1 MAGARENLGVAI
13 VSGASSGIG
22 AETAL
27 TLARNGYSVVIVA
40 RRANRLQAMAEAHPD
55 LRLLPVTAD
64 VRERNALGEAIGG
77 LPEDYQDI
85 SVVINNAGLSK
96 GFGPMQGVD
105 PRLWREMIDTNVV
118 GVLNFTDLL
127 LPRLIARGSG
137 QVVNIGSIAANYPY
151 MGANVYA
158 ATKSFV
164 HQLTL
169 NMRTDLQGTGVRV
182 SCVAP
187 GMTQTEF
194 SLVRFDGDAKRAAAL
209 YEDLTPLSAT
219 DVAEAV
225 WWCLSRPTHVSVNM
239 LELMPSE
246 QPFSLGFARTGPVL
260 E

>member
-118 GVLNFTDLL
+118 
-127 LPRLIARGSG
+127 
-137 QVVNIGSIAANYPY
+137 
-151 MGANVYA
+151 
-158 ATKSFV
+158 
-164 HQLTL
+164 
-169 NMRTDLQGTGVRV
+169 
-182 SCVAP
+182 
-187 GMTQTEF
+187 
-194 SLVRFDGDAKRAAAL
+194 
-209 YEDLTPLSAT
+209 
-219 DVAEAV
+219 
-225 WWCLSRPTHVSVNM
+225 
-239 LELMPSE
+239 
-246 QPFSLGFARTGPVL
+246 
-260 E
+260 